1 MYTQAGMR
9 EPQYI
14 RLMTFNP
21 NAKID
26 SGKVSK
32 RGRGAAIGGGSAVV
46 VVGLF
51 LLSQVLGVDLTG
63 LAGGS
68 TGSDSSQDQAVS
80 CETGADANA
89 GVDCLIDGAATSLDV
104 YWSGA
109 AADVGA
115 TYQSPGDVILF
126 DQSTSTGCGQASSAT
141 GPFYCP
147 PDQQIYLDTAF
158 FDELRTRFGAS
169 GGSLSQMYVIAHE
182 WGHHIQNLTGV
193 LAAKNSTDTGPTSDS
208 VRTELQA
215 DCYAGAWVGA
225 ASTITDENGTTFLE
239 PVTQQ
244 QIADALNA
252 ASVIG
257 DDRIQQQSG
266 GQVNPEAWT
275 HGSSQSRQKWFETG
289 LSGGPA
295 SCDTFAVDGSQL

>member
-1 MYTQAGMR
+1 
-9 EPQYI
+9 
-14 RLMTFNP
+14 MTFNR
-21 NAKID
+21 NAKLD

-32 RGRGAAIGGGSAVV
+32 RGRGRGVAIGGGSALV
-46 VVGLF
+46 VVGLIVV
-51 LLSQVLGVDLTG
+51 SQLIGVDLTG
-63 LAGGS
+63 FAGLAGGG
-68 TGSDSSQDQAVS
+68 TDGQSQSQPETALD

-89 GVDCLIDGAATSLDV
+89 STDCLMVGAATSLDD
-104 YWSGA
+104 YWAEEA
-109 AADVGA
+109 AAEGLSYRSPADFVLFEQA
-115 TYQSPGDVILF
+115 TS
-126 DQSTSTGCGQASSAT
+126 SGCGQASSAT

-147 PDQQIYLDTAF
+147 TDETIYLDTAF
-158 FDELRTRFGAS
+158 FGELKSRFGAS
-169 GGSLSQMYVIAHE
+169 GGSLSQLYVVAHE

-193 LAAKNSTDTGPTSDS
+193 LGSIDHSQTGPDSDS

-225 ASTITDENGTTFLE
+225 ASTTVDENGVSYLE
-239 PVTQQ
+239 PVTRE

-266 GQVNPEAWT
+266 GSVDPDSWT
-275 HGSSQSRQKWFETG
+275 HGSSESRQRWFETG
-289 LSGGPA
+289 LEGGPG

>member
-1 MYTQAGMR
+1 MR
-9 EPQYI
+9 VPQYI
-14 RLMTFNP
+14 QHMTFDP

-32 RGRGAAIGGGSAVV
+32 RGRGVAIGGGSVVV

-51 LLSQVLGVDLTG
+51 LLSQLTGVDLTG
-63 LAGGS
+63 LAGGGGS
-68 TGSDSSQDQAVS
+68 GGSDSSQDQAVS

-89 GVDCLIDGAATSLDV
+89 STECLITGAATSLDV
-104 YWSGA
+104 YWTDA
-109 AADVGA
+109 TAQVGA
-115 TYQSPGDVILF
+115 EYRAPGDIILF
-126 DQSTSTGCGQASSAT
+126 EQSTNTGCGQATSAV

-147 PDQQIYLDTAF
+147 PDQQIYLDTEF
-158 FDELRTRFGAS
+158 FDELRTQFGAS
-169 GGSLSQMYVIAHE
+169 GGTLSQMYVIAHE

-193 LAAKNSTDTGPTSDS
+193 LASENSGDTGPASAS

-215 DCYAGAWVGA
+215 DCYAGSWVGA
-225 ASTITDENGTTFLE
+225 ASTIADADGTTFLE
-239 PVTQQ
+239 PVTDA

-257 DDRIQQQSG
+257 DDRIQEKSS

-275 HGSSQSRQKWFETG
+275 HGSSESRQKWFSAG
-289 LSGGPA
+289 LSGGPTA
-295 SCDTFAVDGSQL
+295 CDTFGVDASQL

>member
-1 MYTQAGMR
+1 
-9 EPQYI
+9 
-14 RLMTFNP
+14 MTFNP

-26 SGKVSK
+26 SGKVSR
-32 RGRGAAIGGGSAVV
+32 RGRNAAIGGGGAVV

-51 LLSQVLGVDLTG
+51 LLSQLLGVDLTG
-63 LAGGS
+63 LAGG
-68 TGSDSSQDQAVS
+68 GQGADSSQDQTVA

-89 GVDCLIDGAATSLDV
+89 NVDCLIDGAATSLDT
-104 YWSGA
+104 YWAGA
-109 AADVGA
+109 AAQVGA
-115 TYQSPGDVILF
+115 QYRSPGDVILF
-126 DQSTSTGCGQASSAT
+126 DQAASTGCGQATSAV

-158 FDELRTRFGAS
+158 FDELRSRFGAS

-193 LAAKNSTDTGPTSDS
+193 LSSKNSADTGPTSDS

-225 ASTITDENGTTFLE
+225 ASTIADENGTTFLE
-239 PVTQQ
+239 PVTSE

-257 DDRIQQQSG
+257 DDRIQQQAG

-289 LSGGPA
+289 LTGGPT